1 MEDPPPQDKVGLD
14 AQVALIESDEHHE
27 VRHPVRC
34 QIMEPQAK
42 VAKEP
47 LHKRVRKDPEPGEVE
62 LDEGDDLRFPRCGLR
77 RLLVQQMPQLGG
89 RINYA

>member
-34 QIMEPQAK
+34 QVMKPQPKMME
-42 VAKEP
+42 EP
-47 LHKRVRKDPEPGEVE
+47 LHKQMRGDPKASKVKGTKETT
-62 LDEGDDLRFPRCGLR
+62 
-77 RLLVQQMPQLGG
+77 
-89 RINYA
+89 